1 MACSRMQKGQAI
13 SAEVDNGSIRARPAQ
28 PQIIANRHRWL
39 STGFMECPE
48 KNSRRSEERGTDD
61 FIEVNGAAQQRNLGL
76 CNFYSGAIVPS
87 GVVQPALVVTELFA
101 AGLLHRDAAIAS

>member
-1 MACSRMQKGQAI
+1 MTSQVVQ
-13 SAEVDNGSIRARPAQ
+13 VP
-28 PQIIANRHRWL
+28 PQIL
-39 STGFMECPE
+39 TGFMECPE

-61 FIEVNGAAQQRNLGL
+61 FIEVNGAAQQRNIGL

>member
-1 MACSRMQKGQAI
+1 MAKEFRLSSTDLTSQVVQ
-13 SAEVDNGSIRARPAQ
+13 V
-28 PQIIANRHRWL
+28 PQQIL
-39 STGFMECPE
+39 TGFMEGPE

-61 FIEVNGAAQQRNLGL
+61 FIEVNGAAQQRNIGL